1 MRSFLGLL
9 LGLACLTAVSGATG
23 ESRIFILATAPHG
36 PAPACIARPGP
47 CGVKAAQSWCQSHD
61 FSSATAWRRV
71 DRDEITGEIP
81 RSPRGCSS
89 PACAT
94 AEYVAITCLR

>member
-1 MRSFLGLL
+1 MRSFLGLIL
-9 LGLACLTAVSGATG
+9 ALACLAAVSGATG

-36 PAPACIARPGP
+36 PAAACIALSGP
-47 CGVKAAQSWCQSHD
+47 CGVDAAQSWCRSHN
-61 FSSATAWRRV
+61 FSSAAAWRRV

-81 RSPRGCSS
+81 QSHPGCSTA
-89 PACAT
+89 ACAK